1 MQQLQNVIESAFE
14 RRADITPANVDTVTR
29 EAVNQVISL
38 LDSGA
43 LRVAEK
49 IDGQWVTH
57 QWLKKAVLLS
67 FRINDNQ
74 VIDGAESRYFDK
86 VPMKFAD
93 YDEAR
98 FQKEGFRVVPPAAV
112 RQGAFIA
119 RNTVLMPSYV
129 NIGAY
134 VDEGSM
140 VDTWAT
146 VGSCAQIGKNV
157 HLSGGVGIGGVLEPL
172 QANPTII
179 EDNCFIGARSEVVEG
194 VIVEEGSVISMG
206 VYLGQ
211 STKIYD
217 RETGEVFYG
226 RVPAGMEERQL
237 IDSQRGQIAIGWLIV
252 EDLVMVLTLVL
263 LPAVAGMT
271 EKGDV
276 GLASLALDMGITI
289 GKVVAFI
296 AIMMLVGRRLVPWI
310 LSRSAATGSREL
322 FTLSVLALALGIA
335 FGAVE
340 LFDVSFA
347 LGAFFAGMVLNESE
361 LSHRAAHDTLP
372 LRDAFA
378 VLFFVSVGMLFDPMI
393 LLEQPLAVLAT
404 LAIIIFG
411 KSAAAFFLV
420 RMFGH
425 SPRTALTIAAS
436 LAQIG
441 EFAFIL
447 AGLGMALDLLPQA
460 GQNLVLAG
468 AIISIMLNP
477 VLFTLLEK
485 YLDKTETLDEQ
496 TLEEVLEDEKQI
508 PVDICNHALLVG
520 FGRVGSLLGEKLMA
534 QGIPLVV
541 IETSRTRVDELRARG
556 IRAVLGNA
564 ANEEIMNLAHLDCAR
579 WLLLTIPNGYEAGEI
594 VASARE
600 KCPNIEIIA
609 RAHYDDEV
617 EYIVERG
624 ANQVVMGEREIARA
638 MLKLLETPPAGEL
651 ITG

>member
-1 MQQLQNVIESAFE
+1 MHHATPLITTIVGGLVLAFILGMIANKLRISPLVGYLLAGVLAGPFTPGFVADTKLAPELAELGVILLMFGVGLHFSLKDLMAVKSIAIPGAIAQIAVATLLGMALSAALGWSLMTGIVFGLCLST
-14 RRADITPANVDTVTR
+14 ASTV
-29 EAVNQVISL
+29 
-38 LDSGA
+38 
-43 LRVAEK
+43 
-49 IDGQWVTH
+49 
-57 QWLKKAVLLS
+57 VLL
-67 FRINDNQ
+67 R
-74 VIDGAESRYFDK
+74 A
-86 VPMKFAD
+86 
-93 YDEAR
+93 
-98 FQKEGFRVVPPAAV
+98 
-112 RQGAFIA
+112 
-119 RNTVLMPSYV
+119 L
-129 NIGAY
+129 
-134 VDEGSM
+134 
-140 VDTWAT
+140 
-146 VGSCAQIGKNV
+146 
-157 HLSGGVGIGGVLEPL
+157 
-172 QANPTII
+172 
-179 EDNCFIGARSEVVEG
+179 
-194 VIVEEGSVISMG
+194 
-206 VYLGQ
+206 
-211 STKIYD
+211 
-217 RETGEVFYG
+217 
-226 RVPAGMEERQL
+226 EERQL

-263 LPAVAGMT
+263 LPAIAGMA
-271 EKGDV
+271 EKGNV
-276 GLASLALDMGITI
+276 GFASLALDLGITI

-310 LSRSAATGSREL
+310 MSRSAATGSREL

-378 VLFFVSVGMLFDPMI
+378 VLFFVSVGMLFDPMV
-393 LLEQPLAVLAT
+393 LVQQPLAVLAVLATLAT

-447 AGLGMALDLLPQA
+447 AGLGMALNLLPQA

-496 TLEEVLEDEKQI
+496 TLEEVLEDEKQV

-541 IETSRTRVDELRARG
+541 VETSRTRVDELRERG
-556 IRAVLGNA
+556 ISAVLGNA
-564 ANEEIMNLAHLDCAR
+564 ANEEIMELAHLDCAR

-617 EYIVERG
+617 DYIIDRG

-638 MLKLLETPPAGEL
+638 MLRLLETPPAGEVV
-651 ITG
+651 TG